1 MKRKAFAKASRHEH
15 ILVGLALSLFI
26 LLWGA
31 ADLAAVDERY
41 RKLLILPSPNTTQR
55 EIRLT
60 RFMSHRYKRMAWRG
74 SDDKSPDTQHE
85 HDPFMTI
92 GRFKI

>member
-26 LLWGA
+26 LFWGA

-41 RKLLILPSPNTTQR
+41 RELLILPSPNTTQR
-55 EIRLT
+55 
-60 RFMSHRYKRMAWRG
+60 
-74 SDDKSPDTQHE
+74 
-85 HDPFMTI
+85 
-92 GRFKI
+92 

>member
-15 ILVGLALSLFI
+15 ILVVRALSLFI

-41 RKLLILPSPNTTQR
+41 RKLLILPSQ
-55 EIRLT
+55 T
-60 RFMSHRYKRMAWRG
+60 RRRDKINSIHESQIQKDGLAW
-74 SDDKSPDTQHE
+74 K
-85 HDPFMTI
+85 
-92 GRFKI
+92 

>member
-41 RKLLILPSPNTTQR
+41 RKLLIFPSPNTTTDRDKIRAIR
-55 EIRLT
+55 E
-60 RFMSHRYKRMAWRG
+60 
-74 SDDKSPDTQHE
+74 SPIQKD
-85 HDPFMTI
+85 
-92 GRFKI
+92 GLA